1 MSEWT
6 FIAVLAV
13 FSFLIPAAPILL
25 GRILGPYRPNALKN
39 ATYECG
45 VETVGDTWV
54 QFKTQY
60 YIFALVFLV
69 FDIEVVF
76 LFPWAFAYNRLP
88 LFGAIESIIFI
99 LLLTM
104 ALVYAWRKGALEW
117 V

>member
-13 FSFLIPAAPILL
+13 FSLLIPAAPIVLGRLL
-25 GRILGPYRPNALKN
+25 GPNRPNALKN

-54 QFKTQY
+54 QFKIQY

-76 LFPWAFAYNRLP
+76 LFPWAVA
-88 LFGAIESIIFI
+88 FGDIGTFGFWSMIAFLAVLTVGFI
-99 LLLTM
+99 
-104 ALVYAWRKGALEW
+104 YEWKKGALEW
-117 V
+117 D